1 MILIKMGEPGPDR
14 LFLEGCKEMQEAGS
28 LHSFPH
34 PRLFK
39 KSFFLNFKFEVKI
52 FNILILL
59 LNFHLK
65 FEI

>member
-14 LFLEGCKEMQEAGS
+14 LFLEGYKEMQEAGS

-39 KSFFLNFKFEVKI
+39 KSFFFNFKFEVKI
-52 FNILILL
+52 
-59 LNFHLK
+59 
-65 FEI
+65 E